1 MLSGAAGLG
10 SFRRMGRIRPLLAL
24 LGLLTVPAVRADELY
39 SYRDSEGVIHF
50 SNVPTE
56 RQYRRIAVWK
66 TTRDGVTQIV
76 IRGSDRVQ
84 RARLVF
90 SSAAAR
96 LYEPHIVAAAEKY
109 RLAPALLKAVMSVE
123 SAGNRYAQS
132 AKGAMGL
139 MQLMPGTAREMQVRD
154 AWDPAQNIEG
164 GARYLRQML
173 DLHGQD
179 LDKALAAYNAGP
191 QAVRRSG
198 GEVPNIRETRDYVR
212 KVQEH
217 YNHFVTER

>member
-1 MLSGAAGLG
+1 MLSAAAGLG
-10 SFRRMGRIRPLLAL
+10 SFRRMGRIRLLVAL
-24 LGLLTVPAVRADELY
+24 LGLLTVPAARADELY

-50 SNVPTE
+50 SNVPSE

-76 IRGSDRVQ
+76 IRGSDHVQ

-96 LYEPHIVAAAEKY
+96 LYEPHILAAAEKY

-139 MQLMPGTAREMQVRD
+139 MQLMPGTAREMKVRD

-179 LDKALAAYNAGP
+179 LEKALAAYNAGP
-191 QAVRRSG
+191 DAVRRSG
-198 GEVPNIRETRDYVR
+198 GEVPNIRETREYVR